1 MHPRAL
7 VVEDDSRTRE
17 ALRSIIESEG
27 FDVDTSDNGET
38 AIQQLSNARY
48 TLVVLDVV
56 LPKVSGTAVMEHI
69 RVTNPDLLQN
79 VIVVTG
85 LEVTEIRQLFPTV
98 FQALGKPVL
107 PARLRATVRSCI
119 TRGEPHTRF
128 LSA

>member
-27 FDVDTSDNGET
+27 FEVDTSDNGET

-48 TLVVLDVV
+48 ALVVLDVV
-56 LPKVSGTAVMEHI
+56 LPKISGTAVMEHI

-107 PARLRATVRSCI
+107 PARLRATVRSCV
-119 TRGEPHTRF
+119 TRGEPRAGF